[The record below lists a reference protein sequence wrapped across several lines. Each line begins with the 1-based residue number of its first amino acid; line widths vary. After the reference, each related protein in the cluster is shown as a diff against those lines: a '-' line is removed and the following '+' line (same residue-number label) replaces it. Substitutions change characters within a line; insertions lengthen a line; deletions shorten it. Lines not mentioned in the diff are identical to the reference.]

1 MFFYGNR
8 NVGDRFGFEEVLVFG
23 IIIFRISF
31 KFVILNTLYT
41 VSNDS
46 LLAGTT

>member
-8 NVGDRFGFEEVLVFG
+8 NVGDRFEEVLVFG

-46 LLAGTT
+46 LLAGTRT